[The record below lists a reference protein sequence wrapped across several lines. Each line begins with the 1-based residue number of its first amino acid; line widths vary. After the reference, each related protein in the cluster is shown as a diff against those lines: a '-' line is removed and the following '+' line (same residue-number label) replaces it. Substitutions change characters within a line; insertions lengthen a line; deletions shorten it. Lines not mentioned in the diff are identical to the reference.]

1 MRKNPLQVITSAN
14 GIFDD
19 SSFASIAVHI
29 EKEKQ
34 LINSLFQFNFKWL
47 SKRHGGTHLIATPVF
62 NSNELLIT

>member
-34 LINSLFQFNFKWL
+34 WMNLLFQLLTL
-47 SKRHGGTHLIATPVF
+47 SGYNVKGMLELI
-62 NSNELLIT
+62 